1 MSDAILIDIYSFI
14 KFPSFSNVL
23 EEIEQIKEEQAEK
36 QQNEISKQE
45 QLAKF
50 SRQGNQ
56 PVK

>member
-1 MSDAILIDIYSFI
+1 MITTTDGKIFLIILF
-14 KFPSFSNVL
+14 KFD
-23 EEIEQIKEEQAEK
+23 EIEQMQIKEEQAEK

-56 PVK
+56 SVK

>member
-1 MSDAILIDIYSFI
+1 MITTTDGKIFLIILF
-14 KFPSFSNVL
+14 KFD
-23 EEIEQIKEEQAEK
+23 EIEQIKEEKAEK

-56 PVK
+56 SVK